1 MQGVAR
7 NFFIFGIVFAIAGM
21 MLGIKMAISGD
32 HLEMPVHAHIMVAGW
47 LMSAVFGF
55 FYHLFPKAAANKLAI
70 VHFGLHAVGLFVL
83 VVSLYFLLAGNTGIE
98 PVTAV
103 GSLVFFA
110 GMLLFAWIAIPVIN
124 KG

>member
-7 NFFIFGIVFAIAGM
+7 KFFIFGIVFAIAGM
-21 MLGIKMAISGD
+21 MLGIAMAMSND
-32 HLEMPVHAHIMVAGW
+32 HLEMPVHAHTMVAGW
-47 LMSAVFGF
+47 LMSAIFGF
-55 FYHLFPKAAANKLAI
+55 FYHLFPSAAANKLAN
-70 VHFGLHAVGLFVL
+70 VHFWLHAVGALVL
-83 VVSLYFLLAGNTGIE
+83 VVSLYFLLAGNTALE

-110 GMLLFAWIAIPVIN
+110 GMLVFAWIAIPVIN